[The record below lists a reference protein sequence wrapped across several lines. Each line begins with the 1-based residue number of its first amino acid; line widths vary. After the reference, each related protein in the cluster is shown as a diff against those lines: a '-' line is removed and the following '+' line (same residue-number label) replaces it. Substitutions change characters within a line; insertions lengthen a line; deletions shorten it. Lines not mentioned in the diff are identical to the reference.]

1 MCWNDGYERRKF
13 EARQK
18 KQAEEYR
25 ALGMTEEQIKEM
37 YEFDLEQYKS
47 DRRYHMH
54 TQPFTSSDFDD
65 GEDDDSES
73 TLLNKF
79 FDELTLTI
87 DSRSEQSRYWWIEE
101 IDNPKLAETI
111 KTLSPEQ
118 IELLTL
124 VDNAELEK
132 NSLALL
138 EQIRTI
144 DKSRLIRKIGRV
156 PEEKMKEI
164 NQAIHVSLSLG
175 QLVDDEV
182 SQIQR

>member
-101 IDNPKLAETI
+101 IEDEELAYRVKCLSSDEIEMLTMLAFDGYTQAEAAKKMGIPYRTFKFKLRN
-111 KTLSPEQ
+111 L
-118 IELLTL
+118 
-124 VDNAELEK
+124 K
-132 NSLALL
+132 NFL
-138 EQIRTI
+138 
-144 DKSRLIRKIGRV
+144 K
-156 PEEKMKEI
+156 
-164 NQAIHVSLSLG
+164 
-175 QLVDDEV
+175 
-182 SQIQR
+182 